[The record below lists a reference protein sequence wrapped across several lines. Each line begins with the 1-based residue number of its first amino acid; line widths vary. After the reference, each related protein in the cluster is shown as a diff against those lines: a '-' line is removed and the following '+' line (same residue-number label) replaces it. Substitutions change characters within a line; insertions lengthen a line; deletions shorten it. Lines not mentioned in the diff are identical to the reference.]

1 MQDIFFSSC
10 GWDTARYTIFS
21 RNVFENLIYYSHFF
35 SAIPALIIGLFVF
48 LKSKKILVAR
58 ILFVNTLLFSVWIY
72 FDLIL
77 WATEKPAY
85 TMFFWS
91 IIILVEVLVYV
102 TSYYLVRLFVDNK
115 DISILSKF
123 LIFFVI
129 LPLIVI
135 IPTRYNLVNFDFTN
149 CDRAATESNVI
160 TYYSYSL
167 EILFSILIIYFAFLG
182 YRKAEVKNKRKILF
196 FTTGIIFFLLTFSLG
211 NIIGSFTDNW
221 RISQYGLFG
230 MPIFVGFLA
239 YLIVRYQAFNIKLL
253 STQALVIALIIL
265 IGSLFLVR
273 DMFTMRIIT
282 GITLALTVVAGWQLV
297 HSVKHEVQQKEELQA
312 LADQLA
318 IANDKLHQLDKAKS
332 EFISIA
338 SHQLRTPL
346 TSIKG
351 FGSLLLEG
359 TYGSLSE
366 PQRNALEKIYIS
378 NERLIHLVED
388 LLNVSRIEAGRME
401 FDFQEGQIEDLV
413 QEVVDTLELSA
424 KSKSLYLDWKKPEK
438 SLPKIKIDI
447 AKIKEV
453 ISNMV
458 DNAIKYTP
466 KGGVT
471 VRVKLN
477 KPQISNPESKTERG
491 TIQVI
496 VSDTGIGMEKE
507 DLENIFNKFERGR
520 GVSHYHTEGTGLG
533 MYVGKKVVEVHKGR
547 IWAESDGK
555 GRGSRFILEL
565 PVDIA

>member
-1 MQDIFFSSC
+1 MFNPSLILLILISFLTLLLGIFVLLKNTKSKLNIIFFFLSLVNIL
-10 GWDTARYTIFS
+10 WINANY
-21 RNVFENLIYYSHFF
+21 FEDEFTSYRTMFNLLKLDYSF
-35 SAIPALIIGLFVF
+35 G
-48 LKSKKILVAR
+48 
-58 ILFVNTLLFSVWIY
+58 ILFIFLGLLFC
-72 FDLIL
+72 L
-77 WATEKPAY
+77 A
-85 TMFFWS
+85 
-91 IIILVEVLVYV
+91 
-102 TSYYLVRLFVDNK
+102 
-115 DISILSKF
+115 LSKF
-123 LIFFVI
+123 NIFQTRHLENIILLIPTTFIALIFFTNS
-129 LPLIVI
+129 I
-135 IPTRYNLVNFDFTN
+135 ISGYKITIAGSMAPVFGPGINFFYTMIFL
-149 CDRAATESNVI
+149 AAC
-160 TYYSYSL
+160 
-167 EILFSILIIYFAFLG
+167 SILAIIIG
-182 YRKAEVKNKRKILF
+182 NYRSATKENRSQYAYLF
-196 FTTGIIFFLLTFSLG
+196 
-211 NIIGSFTDNW
+211 IGSFLTIVITLLTNVILDDYLKNSVNYMFFT
-221 RISQYGLFG
+221 RLGIFSTVFIPFFYGYSIIKHRL
-230 MPIFVGFLA
+230 
-239 YLIVRYQAFNIKLL
+239 FNIKTIAAEILSLGILL
-253 STQALVIALIIL
+253 VSLTQVLFAKNVYELTIGLTMFSVLLIFVFIL
-265 IGSLFLVR
+265 IR
-273 DMFTMRIIT
+273 
-282 GITLALTVVAGWQLV
+282 
-297 HSVKHEVQQKEELQA
+297 SVENEVKRKEELQS
-312 LADQLA
+312 LSDQLA
-318 IANDKLHQLDKAKS
+318 IANDKLRQLDKAKS

-438 SLPKIKIDI
+438 PLPKIKIDI

>member
-1 MQDIFFSSC
+1 MLCPWENARYLIFSS
-10 GWDTARYTIFS
+10 
-21 RNVFENLIYYSHFF
+21 NVPTLLYYSHITAVV
-35 SAIPALIIGLFVF
+35 SALVLGFFVF
-48 LKSKKILVAR
+48 LNNKKSSLSKALLLLVLPFSLYNILDLIIWATNKSYLVMFLWSTQ
-58 ILFVNTLLFSVWIY
+58 ILMEPFIFLSGLYVTYLFVGGRLLSLKNK
-72 FDLIL
+72 LIITAL
-77 WATEKPAY
+77 LIPY
-85 TMFFWS
+85 
-91 IIILVEVLVYV
+91 ILL
-102 TSYYLVRLFVDNK
+102 
-115 DISILSKF
+115 
-123 LIFFVI
+123 
-129 LPLIVI
+129 
-135 IPTRYNLVNFDFTN
+135 IPTRYNLLGVRIAT
-149 CDRAATESNVI
+149 CDAIENI
-160 TYYSYSL
+160 TIIYYSYIVETIFL
-167 EILFSILIIYFAFLG
+167 LWIILFCIRSYKKEPKII
-182 YRKAEVKNKRKILF
+182 KKRIKF
-196 FTTGIIFFLLTFSLG
+196 FGFGIVLFLLAFSWG
-211 NIIGSFTDNW
+211 NIIGSITDDW
-221 RISQYGLFG
+221 VLAQYGLFG

-297 HSVKHEVQQKEELQA
+297 RSVKLEVQQKEELQA

-318 IANDKLHQLDKAKS
+318 IVNDKLRQLDKAKS

-338 SHQLRTPL
+338 SHQFRTPL